1 MFLEQ
6 LSNGIALGSIYALT
20 AIGFTMVYGIVR
32 LINFAHGDIYMMGA
46 FFAYTAIVYFGLPL
60 VPSFLIGM
68 VCAALLGVLIAKFA
82 YTPVFNAPK
91 INLFLCAIG
100 TAIFLENFAML
111 IWGPETQSF
120 PTMIENKVYALGGL
134 KVSKLQVVILLTSIF
149 LVLIL
154 TYIVKRTKI
163 GRAMRCASQDM
174 TAAKLMGINTDKVI
188 FFTFALG
195 SALGAAA
202 GTLVAMYYKAVYPM
216 MGFSAGLKA
225 FVAAVI
231 GGIGSIPGAMLGGL
245 IMGIA
250 ESLGAA
256 YISSGYR
263 DAIAFIILIIIL
275 LFKPTGLF
283 GNTASEKV

>member
-6 LSNGIALGSIYALT
+6 LSNGIALGSLYALT
-20 AIGFTMVYGIVR
+20 AVGYTMVYGIIR

-46 FFAYTAIVYFGLPL
+46 FFTYTAIVYFNLPL
-60 VPSFLIGM
+60 VPSFIIGM
-68 VCAALLGVLIAKFA
+68 ACAALLGVLIAKFA
-82 YTPVFNAPK
+82 YTPVFKAPK

-100 TAIFLENFAML
+100 MAIFLENFAML
-111 IWGPETQSF
+111 LWGPETQSF
-120 PTMIENKVYALGGL
+120 PTIIQNQIYTFGGL
-134 KVSKLQVVILLTSIF
+134 KFTKLQAVILLISIF
-149 LVLIL
+149 LALVLS
-154 TYIVKRTKI
+154 YIVKKTKI

-174 TAAKLMGINTDKVI
+174 VAARLMGINTNKIVFI
-188 FFTFALG
+188 TFALG

-231 GGIGSIPGAMLGGL
+231 GGIGSITGAMFGGL
-245 IMGIA
+245 IMGVV

-283 GNTASEKV
+283 GKTVKEKV

>member
-1 MFLEQ
+1 M
-6 LSNGIALGSIYALT
+6 
-20 AIGFTMVYGIVR
+20 
-32 LINFAHGDIYMMGA
+32 
-46 FFAYTAIVYFGLPL
+46 
-60 VPSFLIGM
+60 PSFLIGM
-68 VCAALLGVLIAKFA
+68 VCAALLGGVLIAKFA

-111 IWGPETQSF
+111 IWGGPETQSF

-231 GGIGSIPGAMLGGL
+231 GGIGSIPGGAMLGGL
-245 IMGIA
+245 IMGGIA
-250 ESLGAA
+250 ESLGGQPI
-256 YISSGYR
+256 YLQDIGMLLLSSY
-263 DAIAFIILIIIL
+263 
-275 LFKPTGLF
+275 
-283 GNTASEKV
+283 

>member
-1 MFLEQ
+1 
-6 LSNGIALGSIYALT
+6 
-20 AIGFTMVYGIVR
+20 
-32 LINFAHGDIYMMGA
+32 
-46 FFAYTAIVYFGLPL
+46 
-60 VPSFLIGM
+60 
-68 VCAALLGVLIAKFA
+68 
-82 YTPVFNAPK
+82 
-91 INLFLCAIG
+91 
-100 TAIFLENFAML
+100 ML
-111 IWGPETQSF
+111 IWGGPETQSF

-231 GGIGSIPGAMLGGL
+231 GGIGSIPGGAMLGGL
-245 IMGIA
+245 IMGGIA
-250 ESLGAA
+250 ESLGGAA

>member
-1 MFLEQ
+1 M
-6 LSNGIALGSIYALT
+6 
-20 AIGFTMVYGIVR
+20 
-32 LINFAHGDIYMMGA
+32 
-46 FFAYTAIVYFGLPL
+46 
-60 VPSFLIGM
+60 
-68 VCAALLGVLIAKFA
+68 
-82 YTPVFNAPK
+82 
-91 INLFLCAIG
+91 
-100 TAIFLENFAML
+100 
-111 IWGPETQSF
+111 GPETQSF
-120 PTMIENKVYALGGL
+120 PTMIENKVYSFGGFRF
-134 KVSKLQVVILLTSIF
+134 SKLQVLILGISVL

-174 TAAKLMGINTDKVI
+174 VAAKLMGINTERVI

-195 SALGAAA
+195 SSLGAAA
-202 GTLVAMYYKAVYPM
+202 GMLVAMYYKAVYPM

-245 IMGIA
+245 IMGVA

-263 DAIAFIILIIIL
+263 DAIAFVILIIIL

-283 GNTASEKV
+283 GNTAREKV

>member
-1 MFLEQ
+1 M
-6 LSNGIALGSIYALT
+6 
-20 AIGFTMVYGIVR
+20 
-32 LINFAHGDIYMMGA
+32 
-46 FFAYTAIVYFGLPL
+46 
-60 VPSFLIGM
+60 PSFLIGM

-111 IWGPETQSF
+111 IWGGPETQSF

-231 GGIGSIPGAMLGGL
+231 GGIGSIPGGAMLGGL
-245 IMGIA
+245 IMGGIA
-250 ESLGAA
+250 ESLGGQPI
-256 YISSGYR
+256 YLQDIGMLLLSSY
-263 DAIAFIILIIIL
+263 
-275 LFKPTGLF
+275 
-283 GNTASEKV
+283 